1 MTDEPQISILDA
13 RLAEIDR
20 RLRTIQT
27 GLADDVGAE
36 ADPRHG
42 LPPKI
47 AVPEPSDRPEPAA
60 ARPVALA
67 PPVPKVA
74 VAHDASP
81 DENAALVVA
90 ELRRLVSDH
99 GRLLDAMGELLAAG
113 ERLLARAEVSATAGD
128 RSRSP
133 VGAAPGGSAS
143 PEAPAPGGSASP
155 EAPATGGS
163 ASPEAPATGGSP
175 SQVTVVAGPF
185 ARLETVRDFER
196 TLGTLPDV
204 ASVQARGYEG
214 GDRAILDV
222 HLSPQ
227 TP

>member
-143 PEAPAPGGSASP
+143 PEAPAPGGSASS
-155 EAPATGGS
+155 EAPA
-163 ASPEAPATGGSP
+163 PGGSP

-214 GDRAILDV
+214 GDRAVLDV
-222 HLSPQ
+222 HLSPP